1 MLFQAIATPN
11 HFHLAHLTSLHLEDM
26 DLTNESINILC
37 NSEYVKQLISL
48 CLKELRG
55 VSFETYQ
62 QVFSSFSQLQSFE
75 LALNDPITLGQEND
89 DVEMQKE
96 RHKKLVS
103 LLDTLFDDSCA
114 FANTLQ
120 NLTVDDICYDTS
132 LWNDKQFKEE
142 MLQDHVIPLWNFPFP
157 NLQSCQ
163 IDLQMGDSSIAA
175 LMTKRLLVNCP
186 AVHTLDLKLMGYEH
200 TIKLT
205 QQREMIRRMRE
216 QYL

>member
-75 LALNDPITLGQEND
+75 LVLDNPITVDQWD
-89 DVEMQKE
+89 DEMLQKE
-96 RHKKLVS
+96 YYKQLICLS
-103 LLDTLFDDSCA
+103 DALFNGNCA
-114 FANTLQ
+114 FANILQ
-120 NLTVDDICYDTS
+120 SFTVGAFCYDTCQVK
-132 LWNDKQFKEE
+132 DKQFKEKI
-142 MLQDHVIPLWNFPFP
+142 LQDHVIPHWKFPFP
-157 NLQSCQ
+157 NLQLCHVDFQ
-163 IDLQMGDSSIAA
+163 IGDSPIAA
-175 LMTKRLLVNCP
+175 FMTKRLLANCP
-186 AVHTLDLKLMGYEH
+186 ALHTLYLRVTEEKH
-200 TIKLT
+200 TVIFT